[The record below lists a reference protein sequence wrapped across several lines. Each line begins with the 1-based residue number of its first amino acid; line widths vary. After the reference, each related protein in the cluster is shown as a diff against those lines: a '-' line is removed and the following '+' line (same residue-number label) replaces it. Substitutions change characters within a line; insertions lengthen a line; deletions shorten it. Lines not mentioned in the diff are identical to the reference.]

1 MENSSRQLYS
11 NTSTYN
17 SSANKPVMQT
27 IKETVVSGIGK
38 AAQSLHQQAD
48 KSTTPQFTDFGHQ
61 TASWLEKSADY
72 LQQAEPEKMR
82 ADFENQ
88 VRKNPA
94 KSLLIAG
101 AAGLALGI
109 IFRGR
114 R

>member
-1 MENSSRQLYS
+1 MENTNRQLYS

-17 SSANKPVMQT
+17 PAENKPVLQT
-27 IKETVVSGIGK
+27 IKDTVVSGIGK
-38 AAQSLHQQAD
+38 AAQTLHQQAD

-61 TASWLEKSADY
+61 TAGWLEKSANY
-72 LQQAEPEKMR
+72 LQQAEPEKLR
-82 ADFENQ
+82 ADFETQ
-88 VRKNPA
+88 IRKNPA